1 MTYCYLIT
9 NNQNLQK
16 LTFWLVTSKSHLTAL
31 GLKSAEVDRAAKN
44 ARHQIRGED
53 KASRAQSHRLEQH
66 GLAARIAAVTAGRL
80 RRDQSAEGT
89 DTARPQYESRFAGG
103 KWRTLYAPHFPILG
117 SVTVAVPL
125 FILAANTTRI
135 ILINTPALY
144 WVMTVLGLAGI
155 AASAIDYRSGCGVSA
170 VTVGVNSAWLS
181 GYAVFELEALS
192 NNLLV
197 TNLDLFFVLAS
208 IIAGIGFIGNG
219 LVVAHVLRSFQD
231 RRRQIGTPLLVFL
244 IFMAGGLA
252 FLSIST
258 GLVNQNLLWVAGVMF
273 SAALLAEL
281 TGIVIASTRI
291 LRKTDSV

>member
-1 MTYCYLIT
+1 MRMHAHASEWRAVIAVS
-9 NNQNLQK
+9 ND
-16 LTFWLVTSKSHLTAL
+16 LTAL

-53 KASRAQSHRLEQH
+53 KASRAESHRPEQH

-89 DTARPQYESRFAGG
+89 YTARPEYESRFAGG

-170 VTVGVNSAWLS
+170 VAVGVNSAWLS
-181 GYAVFELEALS
+181 GYAVYVGGGSAAIPRGES
-192 NNLLV
+192 QSCSVLV
-197 TNLDLFFVLAS
+197 VT
-208 IIAGIGFIGNG
+208 GIGFIGNS
-219 LVVAHVLRSFQD
+219 VALTYILRPLRHS
-231 RRRQIGTPLLVFL
+231 RMRTIGIPPLVFL
-244 IFMAGGLA
+244 LFMAGGFA
-252 FLSIST
+252 
-258 GLVNQNLLWVAGVMF
+258 LVF
-273 SAALLAEL
+273 
-281 TGIVIASTRI
+281 IASGLTLTSRTVPG
-291 LRKTDSV
+291 LRSLSWCSRESCSWQRS